1 MAFLNDFKAFVMKGN
16 IIDLAVAVIIGA
28 AFGKIVT
35 SLVDDIIM
43 PIVGLLLGGI
53 DFSKQFFALDGNSYE
68 SLEAAKEAGAA
79 TLTYGNFIQ
88 VIINFLIIAFSI
100 FLILKAYER
109 TKKKKEADAAAPAGP
124 TQEQLLMEIR
134 DELKKKNN
142 L

>member
-1 MAFLNDFKAFVMKGN
+1 MAFLKDFKAFIMKGN

-28 AFGKIVT
+28 AFSKIVS

-43 PIVGLLLGGI
+43 PVVGLLLGGV
-53 DFSKQFFALDGNSYE
+53 DFSRQFFALDGNSYE

-100 FLILKAYER
+100 FVLLKAYER
-109 TKKKKEADAAAPAGP
+109 TKRKKEAAPAAPKGP
-124 TQEQLLMEIR
+124 TQEQLLIEIR
-134 DELKKKNN
+134 DELRKKNN
-142 L
+142 I

>member
-1 MAFLNDFKAFVMKGN
+1 MGIISDFKAFIMKGN

-43 PIVGLLLGGI
+43 PVVGLLLGGV
-53 DFSKQFFALDGNSYE
+53 DFSRQFFALDGNSYE
-68 SLEAAKEAGAA
+68 SLESAKEAGAA
-79 TLTYGNFIQ
+79 TLTYVNFIQ

-100 FLILKAYER
+100 FVILKAYER
-109 TKKKKEADAAAPAGP
+109 TKRKKEAAPAAPAGP

-134 DELKKKNN
+134 DELRKR
-142 L
+142 